1 MVKGVVVVD
10 GKGHLKGRLA
20 SYVAKELMNG
30 QRVTVIRCEQVQV
43 SGSLFRNKLKY
54 MEFMHL
60 TMSTKPSRGIQHHR
74 APSRVM
80 WRCIRGML
88 PHKSKRG
95 AAALGRLKCFDGCPL
110 SWNAKKKM
118 VVPDALK
125 VVRLKPRARFCNIGD
140 VVTQCGW
147 NNSELLRGLEVQRAG
162 RNSAWH
168 KTKTQRCKDRSAKLK
183 NNEELKKV
191 NKELEA
197 YGYYNNY

>member
-1 MVKGVVVVD
+1 MVNKVVVVD

-20 SYVAKELMNG
+20 SYVAKQLLNG
-30 QRVTVIRCEQVQV
+30 QRVTVIRCEQVLM

-60 TMSTKPSRGIQHHR
+60 TMSTKPSRGVQHHR
-74 APSRVM
+74 APSRVV

-88 PHKSKRG
+88 PHKTKRG

-125 VVRLKPRARFCNIGD
+125 VVRLKPRSRFCQLGD
-140 VVTQCGW
+140 VLTQCGW
-147 NNSELLRGLEVQRAG
+147 NNAELLRNLEVERVG
-162 RNSAWH
+162 RNKAWY
-168 KTKTQRCKDRSAKLK
+168 KTKSQRGKDRTAKLK
-183 NNEELKKV
+183 TSEELKKV
-191 NKELEA
+191 NTELAA
-197 YGYYNNY
+197 YGF

>member
-1 MVKGVVVVD
+1 MVNAVTVVD

-20 SYVAKELMNG
+20 SYVAKELLKG
-30 QRVTVIRCEQVQV
+30 QRVTVIRCEQVNI

-60 TMSTKPSRGIQHHR
+60 TMSTKPSKGVQHHR
-74 APSRVM
+74 APSRVI

-110 SWNAKKKM
+110 SWNTKKKM
-118 VVPDALK
+118 VIPDALK
-125 VVRLKPRARFCNIGD
+125 IVRLKPRSKHCVQGE
-140 VVTQCGW
+140 VLTQCGW
-147 NNSELLRGLEVQRAG
+147 NNAELLREMECQRAK

-168 KTKTQRCKDRSAKLK
+168 KTKTQKFKDRSAKLK

-197 YGYYNNY
+197 YGF

>member
-1 MVKGVVVVD
+1 MVKAVVVVD

-20 SYVAKELMNG
+20 SYVAKELLNG
-30 QRVTVIRCEQVQV
+30 QRVTVVRCEQVLM

-54 MEFMHL
+54 MEFMHK
-60 TMSTKPSRGIQHHR
+60 TMSSNPSKGVQHHR
-74 APSRVM
+74 APSRVI

-88 PHKSKRG
+88 PHKTKRG

-110 SWNAKKKM
+110 SWNSKKKM

-125 VVRLKPRARFCNIGD
+125 VVRLKPRSRHCVQGD
-140 VVTQCGW
+140 VLVQCGW
-147 NNSELLRGLEVQRAG
+147 NSSELLRDLEVKRAA
-162 RNSAWH
+162 RNSTWH
-168 KTKTQRCKDRSAKLK
+168 KTRTQRLKDREAKLK

-197 YGYYNNY
+197 YGY